1 METAILNKYPCVG
14 KYLCARPTLKHV
26 LLRKFGRYSILL
38 SQDIVRRHSA
48 SLSLS
53 LFCAC
58 VCCTAFACHLLN
70 QKMTITCGT
79 SCSSTGK
86 QTASKSSSATHV

>member
-48 SLSLS
+48 SPHSLS
-53 LFCAC
+53 FVCVRVLHSFCLSPVESEDDYHLWNILF
-58 VCCTAFACHLLN
+58 VYW
-70 QKMTITCGT
+70 
-79 SCSSTGK
+79 
-86 QTASKSSSATHV
+86 